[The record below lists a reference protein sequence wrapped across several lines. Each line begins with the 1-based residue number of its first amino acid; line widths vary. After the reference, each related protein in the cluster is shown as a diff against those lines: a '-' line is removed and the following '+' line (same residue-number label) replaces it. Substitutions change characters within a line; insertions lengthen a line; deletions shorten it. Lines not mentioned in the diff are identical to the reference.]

1 MTVELGK
8 KPSCINHPH
17 GTLSIIIITLGY
29 FKYLIVVLG
38 ILYYCICQRL
48 TRQLIHFQEI
58 ETNNQETEDFLI
70 KYVNDM
76 AQNESC
82 SICMENNKRLIL
94 VDILIHHSSNKIII
108 LRLLIHSFF
117 IDTAFDLSN
126 LSPEF
131 LHDIIHDM
139 LSAKVD

>member
-8 KPSCINHPH
+8 KPSCINHPQ

-82 SICMENNKRLIL
+82 SICMEINTTLTGVTFECK
-94 VDILIHHSSNKIII
+94 
-108 LRLLIHSFF
+108 HSFHLNCVKDW
-117 IDTAFDLSN
+117 IKSKGSCPMCRKKILPRVS
-126 LSPEF
+126 
-131 LHDIIHDM
+131 
-139 LSAKVD
+139 